1 MIQFTK
7 LNIEGFCSIPNLS
20 LDLNTT
26 GITIIRG
33 VNGEGKAQPLYEP
46 VLTSKGWKKMGDLTL
61 KDKIINPVTGRP
73 IPLNS
78 IHDRGKL
85 PTYRVSFDDGT
96 YTECAG
102 DHLWSV
108 YKSGKTRYRLCTLD
122 TLSLLEDYKIEN
134 KSVPGTYKYRYSIPL
149 TQPIE
154 YSKKDLPIHPY
165 VLGFILG
172 DGCISGNSP
181 IVRVSTNE
189 KDCEEVVSRLRS
201 YLPDPN
207 MVHMGTNP
215 SKGNIRHFRI
225 HGLGKELRGLGLI
238 GKKSANKFIPKIYL
252 KSSIEDRKLLL
263 AGLLDTDGHSGSKSK
278 ISKVST
284 YDSKSKVLRDGV
296 VELVRSLGGISR
308 SSVSARFKYGRY
320 TTTYSCSIRM
330 NYIPFLRNY
339 KKEEFGNFTRR
350 NRMVKVI
357 RNIEYIGLQEV
368 RCITVD
374 SPDGL
379 YITRD
384 YTVTHN
390 SSIFSA
396 LVWGLY
402 GKTPKDVS
410 DVNTWEKLRKKDY
423 QGTKVEVYFLKNNQ
437 VHRVIRCLNY
447 KGNVDGAKGSSR
459 LIYDV
464 DANPISEKYKPK
476 IQAKI
481 AEALEM
487 SYNLFINS
495 VMFGQGITRLIE
507 ETGTEQKN
515 LFEEIFSLNY
525 LTKARDIA
533 KAQYN
538 KYEKEAYEVNHQLD
552 ILHNQVKMMED
563 NLKYVQDY
571 QKTEGKRRKEK
582 IDELRREK
590 SLSTRAYEKLA
601 RDVDSI
607 EQQNIDRQISEHQN
621 LISKNRTKLKEAR
634 ASIGIP
640 LEELIDK
647 VIDLLEKKEYD
658 SSMKYLRSLKSAFS
672 KIESLQSKLT
682 TLEKALMNLRVQ
694 ESKLTVLQRDLKR
707 HKEKIETLKQRIKEQ
722 KSSPMIQARYSS
734 EDIQKAKK
742 EIEKL
747 ENSQVNQMKEL
758 YKWLYTDPLGNNGI
772 KAFLFESSMDS
783 LNQTLESFS
792 NIIGMTIQFGM
803 DLQSARKDFQV
814 YINIEGQDVDF
825 NELSGGQK
833 QLASL
838 AIAFAMNEAMTQA
851 KGINIAF
858 LDEVFESLSA
868 NNIEL
873 VSDLIRKIY
882 KNKTL
887 FLITHQESLP
897 ISNARVLRVKRI
909 DGLSHYE
916 F

>member
-26 GITIIRG
+26 GITLIRG
-33 VNGEGKAQPLYEP
+33 VNGEGK
-46 VLTSKGWKKMGDLTL
+46 
-61 KDKIINPVTGRP
+61 
-73 IPLNS
+73 
-78 IHDRGKL
+78 
-85 PTYRVSFDDGT
+85 
-96 YTECAG
+96 
-102 DHLWSV
+102 
-108 YKSGKTRYRLCTLD
+108 
-122 TLSLLEDYKIEN
+122 
-134 KSVPGTYKYRYSIPL
+134 
-149 TQPIE
+149 
-154 YSKKDLPIHPY
+154 
-165 VLGFILG
+165 
-172 DGCISGNSP
+172 
-181 IVRVSTNE
+181 
-189 KDCEEVVSRLRS
+189 
-201 YLPDPN
+201 
-207 MVHMGTNP
+207 
-215 SKGNIRHFRI
+215 
-225 HGLGKELRGLGLI
+225 
-238 GKKSANKFIPKIYL
+238 
-252 KSSIEDRKLLL
+252 
-263 AGLLDTDGHSGSKSK
+263 
-278 ISKVST
+278 
-284 YDSKSKVLRDGV
+284 
-296 VELVRSLGGISR
+296 
-308 SSVSARFKYGRY
+308 
-320 TTTYSCSIRM
+320 
-330 NYIPFLRNY
+330 
-339 KKEEFGNFTRR
+339 
-350 NRMVKVI
+350 
-357 RNIEYIGLQEV
+357 
-368 RCITVD
+368 
-374 SPDGL
+374 
-379 YITRD
+379 
-384 YTVTHN
+384 

-437 VHRVIRCLNY
+437 VHRIIRCLNY

-464 DANPISEKYKPK
+464 DANPISEKYKPQ

-682 TLEKALMNLRVQ
+682 TLEKAVMNLRVQ
-694 ESKLTVLQRDLKR
+694 ESQLQVLQRDLKR

-722 KSSPMIQARYSS
+722 KSTPMIQARYSK
-734 EDIQKAKK
+734 EDIQKANK

-747 ENSQVNQMKEL
+747 ESSQVNQMKEL
-758 YKWLYTDPLGNNGI
+758 YKWIYTDPLGNNGI

>member
-33 VNGEGKAQPLYEP
+33 VNGEGK
-46 VLTSKGWKKMGDLTL
+46 
-61 KDKIINPVTGRP
+61 
-73 IPLNS
+73 
-78 IHDRGKL
+78 
-85 PTYRVSFDDGT
+85 
-96 YTECAG
+96 
-102 DHLWSV
+102 
-108 YKSGKTRYRLCTLD
+108 
-122 TLSLLEDYKIEN
+122 
-134 KSVPGTYKYRYSIPL
+134 
-149 TQPIE
+149 
-154 YSKKDLPIHPY
+154 
-165 VLGFILG
+165 
-172 DGCISGNSP
+172 
-181 IVRVSTNE
+181 
-189 KDCEEVVSRLRS
+189 
-201 YLPDPN
+201 
-207 MVHMGTNP
+207 
-215 SKGNIRHFRI
+215 
-225 HGLGKELRGLGLI
+225 
-238 GKKSANKFIPKIYL
+238 
-252 KSSIEDRKLLL
+252 
-263 AGLLDTDGHSGSKSK
+263 
-278 ISKVST
+278 
-284 YDSKSKVLRDGV
+284 
-296 VELVRSLGGISR
+296 
-308 SSVSARFKYGRY
+308 
-320 TTTYSCSIRM
+320 
-330 NYIPFLRNY
+330 
-339 KKEEFGNFTRR
+339 
-350 NRMVKVI
+350 
-357 RNIEYIGLQEV
+357 
-368 RCITVD
+368 
-374 SPDGL
+374 
-379 YITRD
+379 
-384 YTVTHN
+384 

-410 DVNTWEKLRKKDY
+410 DVNTWEKLRKKNY

-447 KGNVDGAKGSSR
+447 KGNVEGAKGSSR

-464 DANPISEKYKPK
+464 DANPISEKYKPQ

-481 AEALEM
+481 TEALEM

-601 RDVDSI
+601 RDVDGI

-682 TLEKALMNLRVQ
+682 TLEKAVMNLRVQ
-694 ESKLTVLQRDLKR
+694 ESRLQVLQRDLKR
-707 HKEKIETLKQRIKEQ
+707 HKEKIDTLKQRIKEQ
-722 KSSPMIQARYSS
+722 KSTPMIQARYSR

-747 ENSQVNQMKEL
+747 ESSQVNQMKEL
-758 YKWLYTDPLGNNGI
+758 YKWIYTDPLGNNGI

-803 DLQSARKDFQV
+803 DLHSARKDFQV
-814 YINIEGQDVDF
+814 YINMEGQDVDF

>member
-20 LDLNTT
+20 MDLNTT

-33 VNGEGKAQPLYEP
+33 VNGEGK
-46 VLTSKGWKKMGDLTL
+46 
-61 KDKIINPVTGRP
+61 
-73 IPLNS
+73 
-78 IHDRGKL
+78 
-85 PTYRVSFDDGT
+85 
-96 YTECAG
+96 
-102 DHLWSV
+102 
-108 YKSGKTRYRLCTLD
+108 
-122 TLSLLEDYKIEN
+122 
-134 KSVPGTYKYRYSIPL
+134 
-149 TQPIE
+149 
-154 YSKKDLPIHPY
+154 
-165 VLGFILG
+165 
-172 DGCISGNSP
+172 
-181 IVRVSTNE
+181 
-189 KDCEEVVSRLRS
+189 
-201 YLPDPN
+201 
-207 MVHMGTNP
+207 
-215 SKGNIRHFRI
+215 
-225 HGLGKELRGLGLI
+225 
-238 GKKSANKFIPKIYL
+238 
-252 KSSIEDRKLLL
+252 
-263 AGLLDTDGHSGSKSK
+263 
-278 ISKVST
+278 
-284 YDSKSKVLRDGV
+284 
-296 VELVRSLGGISR
+296 
-308 SSVSARFKYGRY
+308 
-320 TTTYSCSIRM
+320 
-330 NYIPFLRNY
+330 
-339 KKEEFGNFTRR
+339 
-350 NRMVKVI
+350 
-357 RNIEYIGLQEV
+357 
-368 RCITVD
+368 
-374 SPDGL
+374 
-379 YITRD
+379 
-384 YTVTHN
+384 

-423 QGTKVEVYFLKNNQ
+423 QGTKVEVYFLKNNR

-447 KGNVDGAKGSSR
+447 RGNVDGAKGSSR

-571 QKTEGKRRKEK
+571 QETEGKRRKEK

-682 TLEKALMNLRVQ
+682 TLEKALMNLRVR

-734 EDIQKAKK
+734 EDIQEAKK
-742 EIEKL
+742 KIEKL
-747 ENSQVNQMKEL
+747 ENSRVNQMKEL

>member
-46 VLTSKGWKKMGDLTL
+46 VLTFEGWKKMGDLTL
-61 KDKIINPVTGRP
+61 KDKVINPVTGRP
-73 IPLNS
+73 ISINS

-85 PTYRVSFDDGT
+85 PTYRVTFDDGT

-108 YKSGKTRYRLCTLD
+108 YKSGKTRYRLRTLD

-134 KSVPGTYKYRYSIPL
+134 KLAPGTYKYRYAIPL

-172 DGCISGNSP
+172 DGCISGNRST
-181 IVRVSTNE
+181 VRVSTNE
-189 KDCEEVVSRLRS
+189 KDWKEVVSRLRS

-207 MVHMGTNP
+207 MVHVGTNP
-215 SKGNIRHFRI
+215 RKGNTRHFRI
-225 HGLGKELRGLGLI
+225 HGLGKELKDLGLM
-238 GKKSANKFIPKIYL
+238 GKKSATKFIPQIYL
-252 KSSIEDRKLLL
+252 ESSIEDRKLLL

-284 YDSKSKVLRDGV
+284 YDSKSEVLRDGV

-308 SSVSARFKYGRY
+308 SNVSTRFKYGRY
-320 TTTYSCSIRM
+320 TTTYSCSIHM

-357 RNIEYIGLQEV
+357 RNIEYLGPREV

-374 SPDGL
+374 SLEGL

-464 DANPISEKYKPK
+464 DANPISEKYKPQ

-538 KYEKEAYEVNHQLD
+538 KYEKEAYEVNHQID

-571 QKTEGKRRKEK
+571 QKTEEQRRKEK

-747 ENSQVNQMKEL
+747 ENSQVNQMKDL

-814 YINIEGQDVDF
+814 YINMEGQDVDF

-858 LDEVFESLSA
+858 LDEVFESLSV

>member
-33 VNGEGKAQPLYEP
+33 VNGEGK
-46 VLTSKGWKKMGDLTL
+46 
-61 KDKIINPVTGRP
+61 
-73 IPLNS
+73 
-78 IHDRGKL
+78 
-85 PTYRVSFDDGT
+85 
-96 YTECAG
+96 
-102 DHLWSV
+102 
-108 YKSGKTRYRLCTLD
+108 
-122 TLSLLEDYKIEN
+122 
-134 KSVPGTYKYRYSIPL
+134 
-149 TQPIE
+149 
-154 YSKKDLPIHPY
+154 
-165 VLGFILG
+165 
-172 DGCISGNSP
+172 
-181 IVRVSTNE
+181 
-189 KDCEEVVSRLRS
+189 
-201 YLPDPN
+201 
-207 MVHMGTNP
+207 
-215 SKGNIRHFRI
+215 
-225 HGLGKELRGLGLI
+225 
-238 GKKSANKFIPKIYL
+238 
-252 KSSIEDRKLLL
+252 
-263 AGLLDTDGHSGSKSK
+263 
-278 ISKVST
+278 
-284 YDSKSKVLRDGV
+284 
-296 VELVRSLGGISR
+296 
-308 SSVSARFKYGRY
+308 
-320 TTTYSCSIRM
+320 
-330 NYIPFLRNY
+330 
-339 KKEEFGNFTRR
+339 
-350 NRMVKVI
+350 
-357 RNIEYIGLQEV
+357 
-368 RCITVD
+368 
-374 SPDGL
+374 
-379 YITRD
+379 
-384 YTVTHN
+384 

-410 DVNTWEKLRKKDY
+410 DVNTWEKLRKKNY

-447 KGNVDGAKGSSR
+447 KGNVEGAKGSSR

-464 DANPISEKYKPK
+464 DANPISEKYKPQ

-481 AEALEM
+481 TEALEM

-571 QKTEGKRRKEK
+571 QKTEGQRRKEK

-601 RDVDSI
+601 RDVDGI

-682 TLEKALMNLRVQ
+682 TLEKAVMNLRVQ
-694 ESKLTVLQRDLKR
+694 ESRLQVLQRDLKR
-707 HKEKIETLKQRIKEQ
+707 HKEKIDTLKQRIKEQ
-722 KSSPMIQARYSS
+722 KSTPMIQARYSR

-747 ENSQVNQMKEL
+747 ESSQVNQMKEL
-758 YKWLYTDPLGNNGI
+758 YKWIYTDPLGNNGI

-803 DLQSARKDFQV
+803 DLHSARKDFQV
-814 YINIEGQDVDF
+814 YINMEGQDVDF

>member
-33 VNGEGKAQPLYEP
+33 VNGEGK
-46 VLTSKGWKKMGDLTL
+46 
-61 KDKIINPVTGRP
+61 
-73 IPLNS
+73 
-78 IHDRGKL
+78 
-85 PTYRVSFDDGT
+85 
-96 YTECAG
+96 
-102 DHLWSV
+102 
-108 YKSGKTRYRLCTLD
+108 
-122 TLSLLEDYKIEN
+122 
-134 KSVPGTYKYRYSIPL
+134 
-149 TQPIE
+149 
-154 YSKKDLPIHPY
+154 
-165 VLGFILG
+165 
-172 DGCISGNSP
+172 
-181 IVRVSTNE
+181 
-189 KDCEEVVSRLRS
+189 
-201 YLPDPN
+201 
-207 MVHMGTNP
+207 
-215 SKGNIRHFRI
+215 
-225 HGLGKELRGLGLI
+225 
-238 GKKSANKFIPKIYL
+238 
-252 KSSIEDRKLLL
+252 
-263 AGLLDTDGHSGSKSK
+263 
-278 ISKVST
+278 
-284 YDSKSKVLRDGV
+284 
-296 VELVRSLGGISR
+296 
-308 SSVSARFKYGRY
+308 
-320 TTTYSCSIRM
+320 
-330 NYIPFLRNY
+330 
-339 KKEEFGNFTRR
+339 
-350 NRMVKVI
+350 
-357 RNIEYIGLQEV
+357 
-368 RCITVD
+368 
-374 SPDGL
+374 
-379 YITRD
+379 
-384 YTVTHN
+384 

-402 GKTPKDVS
+402 GKTPKDIS

-464 DANPISEKYKPK
+464 DANPISEKYKPQ

-571 QKTEGKRRKEK
+571 QKTEGQRRKEK

-647 VIDLLEKKEYD
+647 VIYLLEKKEYD

-682 TLEKALMNLRVQ
+682 TLEKAVMNLRVQ
-694 ESKLTVLQRDLKR
+694 ESRLQVLQRDLKR

-722 KSSPMIQARYSS
+722 KSTPMIQARYSK

-747 ENSQVNQMKEL
+747 ESSQVNQMKEL
-758 YKWLYTDPLGNNGI
+758 YQWIYTDPLGNNGI

-814 YINIEGQDVDF
+814 YINMEGQDVDF